1 MQKNKKFEDLIIKN
15 GLDLPFFIMMMAL
28 AIVGLV
34 MLLSSSYIY
43 AFYNS
48 GSGDSLYY
56 FKRQIFFY
64 VSGIVL
70 MLFFSRFNYKYLR
83 YVSNLLLVVALG
95 ILVITVLQG
104 GGDGGI
110 NRWFGIGSFSF
121 QPSEIAKFA
130 LIIFL
135 ACGLD
140 KDHKKIVSS
149 DLSKVFWA
157 QKLSSI
163 SNKSIKVTQGTTAM
177 FYYALVIAVT
187 AGMVLLGS
195 HLSGAILILLI
206 GVAMLW
212 IGECRARWFAI
223 GGIVAIVV
231 LVYVIFNY
239 EDLPLKE
246 YMIDRIRAW
255 RIKDYS
261 PDESRWQINHS
272 LYALGSGGFLGSGL
286 GNSKQKYL
294 YIPESHTDFIFSI
307 IGEEL
312 GFVGCVAILLLFVVV
327 ICRGVYIGM
336 RAKDRFGALL
346 TFGMTA
352 QLALQVVFNV
362 AVVTDTVPNTGIS
375 LPFFS
380 YGGSALWITLFEMGT
395 ILSVS
400 RQADLPKVYAF
411 RSKDKKVKAKQKEK
425 KIIEEN

>member
-1 MQKNKKFEDLIIKN
+1 MQKKKKFDDLFIKN
-15 GLDLPFFIMMMAL
+15 GIDLPFFIMMMGL

-64 VSGIVL
+64 VSGIAL
-70 MLFFSRFNYKYLR
+70 MLFYSKFNYKYLK
-83 YVSNLLLVVALG
+83 YVSNLMLVGALG
-95 ILVITVLQG
+95 ILVITVVQG
-104 GGDGGI
+104 GGDGI

-135 ACGLD
+135 AYGLD
-140 KDHKKIVSS
+140 KDHNKIVSS
-149 DLSKVFWA
+149 NLSKTSWA
-157 QKLSSI
+157 QKLAGV
-163 SNKSIKVTQGTTAM
+163 SNNSIKVTQGTTTM
-177 FYYALVIAVT
+177 FFYAIVIAVT
-187 AGMVLLGS
+187 SGMVLLGS

-223 GGIVAIVV
+223 GGIVAAVV
-231 LVYVIFNY
+231 LIYVIFNY

-312 GFVGCVAILLLFVVV
+312 GFVGCVFILLLFVIV
-327 ICRGVYIGM
+327 ICRGIYIGM

-346 TFGMTA
+346 VFGMTA

-395 ILSVS
+395 ILAVS
-400 RQADLPKVYAF
+400 RQADLPKVYVF
-411 RSKDKKVKAKQKEK
+411 RNKDKKQKIQKNKEIKQ
-425 KIIEEN
+425 EN

>member
-1 MQKNKKFEDLIIKN
+1 MKKTKKFEDLFIKN
-15 GLDLPFFIMMMAL
+15 GLDLPFFLMMMAL
-28 AIVGLV
+28 AVVGLV

-64 VSGIVL
+64 VSGIAL
-70 MLFFSRFNYKYLR
+70 MLIYSKLNYKYLR
-83 YVSNLLLVVALG
+83 YVSNFLLLAAFG
-95 ILVITVLQG
+95 ILIITVLRG
-104 GGDGGI
+104 GGDGI
-110 NRWFGIGSFSF
+110 NRWFGIGFISF
-121 QPSEIAKFA
+121 QPSEAAKFA
-130 LIIFL
+130 LILFL

-140 KDHKKIVSS
+140 KDHNKIVSS
-149 DLSKVFWA
+149 SPSKVFWA
-157 QKLSSI
+157 QKLSGI
-163 SNKSIKVTQGTTAM
+163 SNGSIKVAQGTTTM
-177 FYYALVIAVT
+177 FFYAIVIAVT
-187 AGMVLLGS
+187 SGLVLLGS

-206 GVAMLW
+206 GIAMLW
-212 IGECRARWFAI
+212 IGECRARWFAV
-223 GGIVAIVV
+223 GGVLALIVLI
-231 LVYVIFNY
+231 YVIYNY
-239 EDLPLKE
+239 ETLPLKE

-312 GFVGCVAILLLFVVV
+312 GFVGCVLILLLFVVV
-327 ICRGVYIGM
+327 ICRGIYIGM

-346 TFGMTA
+346 VFGMTA

-395 ILSVS
+395 ILAVS

-411 RSKDKKVKAKQKEK
+411 RNKDKKNKEK
-425 KIIEEN
+425 KTKVIEQE

>member
-1 MQKNKKFEDLIIKN
+1 MKKTKKFADLFIKN
-15 GLDLPFFIMMMAL
+15 SLDLPFFLLMMGL
-28 AIVGLV
+28 AIIGLV

-70 MLFFSRFNYKYLR
+70 MLVYSRLNYKYLR
-83 YVSNLLLVVALG
+83 YVSNLLLVASFGVLA
-95 ILVITVLQG
+95 ITVLRG
-104 GGDGGI
+104 GGDGI
-110 NRWFGIGSFSF
+110 NRWIGLGGISF
-121 QPSEIAKFA
+121 QPSEVAKFA
-130 LIIFL
+130 LILFL

-149 DLSKVFWA
+149 DPSKVFWA
-157 QKLSSI
+157 QKLSSV
-163 SNKSIKVTQGTTAM
+163 SNNSIKVTQGTTTM
-177 FYYALVIAVT
+177 FFYAIVIAVT
-187 AGMVLLGS
+187 SGLVLLGS

-223 GGIVAIVV
+223 GGIAAVVV
-231 LVYVIFNY
+231 LVYVMYNY
-239 EDLPLKE
+239 ESLPLKE

-261 PDESRWQINHS
+261 PDEGRWQINHS

-312 GFVGCVAILLLFVVV
+312 GFVGCLIILLLFIVV
-327 ICRGVYIGM
+327 ICRGIYIGM

-346 TFGMTA
+346 VFGMTA

-380 YGGSALWITLFEMGT
+380 YGGSALWITLIEMGT
-395 ILSVS
+395 ILAVS
-400 RQADLPKVYAF
+400 RQADLPKVYVF
-411 RSKDKKVKAKQKEK
+411 RGKKKEK
-425 KIIEEN
+425 QEAPKEIEQEN